1 MMHFQLSTSQV
12 PTKHVLPMGFG
23 PSAPDC
29 YGVCYNP
36 QEQRIFF
43 TITAFNSCPIT
54 SARKFATELEQALND
69 FHEILVRSDALTPK
83 SRL

>member
-1 MMHFQLSTSQV
+1 MMARDLGLPLPEFYNASKAYQKMMHFQLSTSQV

-29 YGVCYNP
+29 YGICYNP

-43 TITAFNSCPIT
+43 TITAFNSCPVT
-54 SARKFATELEQALND
+54 SAR
-69 FHEILVRSDALTPK
+69 R
-83 SRL
+83 